1 MVMCKPLALLTA
13 LPLPTTP
20 HYSTAALKRVV
31 HRLEKANIIV
41 CDIRRDEVVIRL
53 EPLKKEVASP
63 ATQFVQRD
71 QVVVAVGSFVTI
83 AAGFY
88 ALAPW
93 LA

>member
-1 MVMCKPLALLTA
+1 MCKPLAPLTA
-13 LPLPTTP
+13 LPLPTIP

-31 HRLEKANIIV
+31 HRLEKANVTV

-63 ATQFVQRD
+63 AVQFLHRD
-71 QVVVAVGSFVTI
+71 QVAVAVGSFVTI